1 MNVPQSQIE
10 LEGLMKFSVCHPVK
24 RLISRYYHALAIGGG
39 RVAELGGDL
48 ETYQQKLLQ
57 FKRNATAYFDPLT
70 KEKTLNEGVQEIV
83 NKLLVSQSNF
93 RLVEIPP
100 NCLFSFYR
108 LYKKYYS

>member
-1 MNVPQSQIE
+1 M
-10 LEGLMKFSVCHPVK
+10 K

-70 KEKTLNEGVQEIV
+70 KEKTLNE
-83 NKLLVSQSNF
+83 
-93 RLVEIPP
+93 R
-100 NCLFSFYR
+100 CLQHKTAPLFFT
-108 LYKKYYS
+108 LKK